1 MTFELYLKKAVIFIK
16 RKKERKNL
24 NKTQRNKGKDEH
36 RFLDRN
42 STRQKKMKKHLQ
54 STESKNK

>member
-42 STRQKKMKKHLQ
+42 STRQKKMKKHL
-54 STESKNK
+54 